1 MNVRVGNL
9 LEQRRLL
16 HEKYRQTVASGC
28 TESEQVL
35 SKVERDFLNKLVDVV
50 GQQIDAGKF
59 DIESVASR
67 MCLSSRQLNRKV
79 SQIMGDSTA
88 AYVMRLRMTR
98 ARRIM
103 AQHPGQ
109 SIAEVAMDC
118 GFDDS
123 AYFSKVFKRTFGI
136 TPSQARKLPGD
147 KPQN

>member
-1 MNVRVGNL
+1 MPQF
-9 LEQRRLL
+9 EAAQP
-16 HEKYRQTVASGC
+16 Q
-28 TESEQVL
+28 
-35 SKVERDFLNKLVDVV
+35 
-50 GQQIDAGKF
+50 
-59 DIESVASR
+59 
-67 MCLSSRQLNRKV
+67 
-79 SQIMGDSTA
+79 GDSTA
-88 AYVMRLRMTR
+88 AYVMRLRMMR

-136 TPSQARKLPGD
+136 TPSQARKLPRD

>member
-1 MNVRVGNL
+1 MRVGNL

-16 HEKYRQTVASGC
+16 REKYRQAVASGC

-35 SKVERDFLNKLVDVV
+35 SKVERDILNKLVEVV

-79 SQIMGDSTA
+79 SQITGDSTA
-88 AYVMRLRMTR
+88 AYVMRLRMMR